1 MTEWVNNWRQKGL
14 KEKENMREQGGR
26 RKKGKKKWYQCD
38 VLIDWLISSRNIRMV
53 QIHSSVY
60 SERID
65 GNRSLKNITI
75 KTVSIWSVVNLS
87 NLFFSN
93 KFSVEKVWWWYP
105 RTQIFPLVHI
115 DTWESNVVLQIYL
128 ANRKHLCKSFNL
140 TTTGLWGQ

>member
-1 MTEWVNNWRQKGL
+1 MTEWVNNWRQKVL
-14 KEKENMREQGGR
+14 TEKENMREQGGR
-26 RKKGKKKWYQCD
+26 KEKRKEEMVPVWCA
-38 VLIDWLISSRNIRMV
+38 DWLISSRNIRMV

-75 KTVSIWSVVNLS
+75 KTISIWSVVNLS

-105 RTQIFPLVHI
+105 RTQIFPLMHI